1 MSMERLTHE
10 RVNGIKTG
18 YWSAATKE
26 TLVQRLAV
34 FENEEERRTTRP
46 RTVFEKITASP
57 EVLGDVLTS
66 LSVPEAPWDEAFRE
80 IFCKTCERE
89 NCDACPYEEN
99 RNNPMW
105 WLGLEAT

>member
-1 MSMERLTHE
+1 MPVERLTHE

-26 TLVQRLAV
+26 TLVQRLAAY
-34 FENEEERRTTRP
+34 ENEEERRTKRP
-46 RTVFEKITASP
+46 RTVFEKIAASP

>member
-1 MSMERLTHE
+1 MERLTHQ

-26 TLVQRLAV
+26 VLVQRLAA
-34 FENEEERRTTRP
+34 FEDEAERRTARP
-46 RTVFEKITASP
+46 RTIFEQITASP

-99 RNNPMW
+99 RNNPVW
-105 WLGLEAT
+105 WLRLETK